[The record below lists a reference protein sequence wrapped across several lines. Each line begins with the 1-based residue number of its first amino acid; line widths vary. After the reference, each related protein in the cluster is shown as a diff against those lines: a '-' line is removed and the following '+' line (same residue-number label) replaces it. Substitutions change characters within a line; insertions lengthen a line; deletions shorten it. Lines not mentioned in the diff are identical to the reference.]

1 MYIELDRKGL
11 EILVKGSQPHYSIF
25 EHPLIKKAGHEY
37 SDQYGTT
44 TWRHLNA
51 LTEDELLLVYLICR
65 KKEC

>member
-11 EILVKGSQPHYSIF
+11 EILVEGSRPHYNNF
-25 EHPLIKKAGHEY
+25 EHHLIKKAGHEY
-37 SDQYGTT
+37 SPQYGTT

-65 KKEC
+65 IKEC